1 MESEQGFKSLRME
14 RSRDMFKGI
23 AASPGIAVGKAL
35 VLKKE
40 NIIIERKKVEKT
52 EEEKIKFQK
61 AIQLSK
67 KQIEGIKEKASEEQ
81 RNIMDAHIMILEDP
95 ELLTGVEEKLDTE
108 KVNVEAALDD
118 VLNLFI
124 AMFESMDNEYM
135 RERAA
140 DIRDV
145 GQRILMNLL
154 GKEIPNVADLKEKVV
169 VVAHD
174 ITPSDTAQMDREQ
187 VLGFITNIGGR
198 TSHSAIMAR
207 SMEIPAVLGL
217 KNITEHV
224 KTGDN
229 IVFDGDEGI
238 VLVNPEEAVM
248 KEYLGRKE
256 KELAAKQELMK
267 LVDSETLSLDGK
279 KVELGCN
286 IGNPK
291 DARKAHENGA
301 EGIGLYR
308 TEFLY
313 MDRNSL
319 PSEDEQYQAYKEVLE
334 IMGKRPVIIRT
345 LDIGG
350 DKELPYMN
358 LPKEA
363 NPFLGYRAIRIC
375 LDQKPIFKTQ
385 LRALLRA
392 SIYGNL
398 KIMYPMVSSVEE
410 IRGANEILAEVKQE
424 LDQEGIA
431 YASDFEVGIMIEIPS
446 AAVISDLLADEVDFF
461 SIGTNDL
468 IQYTTAVDRM
478 NEKISHLY
486 NPFNPAVL
494 RLIKTVIDNGH
505 QGGIWVGMCGEVA
518 GDKRLI
524 PILLGMGL
532 DEFSMSAGAIL
543 PARQQIQGLSYE
555 KMKTLA
561 EQVVKMKS
569 AEEIEK
575 FAAENIR

>member
-1 MESEQGFKSLRME
+1 MKQRVKIEGGVKG
-14 RSRDMFKGI
+14 MFKGI

-40 NIIIERKKVEKT
+40 NIIIERNKIDDLEKEKSRFREAIKVSRT
-52 EEEKIKFQK
+52 
-61 AIQLSK
+61 
-67 KQIEGIKEKASEEQ
+67 QIEMIKEKAGEEQ
-81 RNIMDAHIMILEDP
+81 GNIMDAHIMILEDP
-95 ELLTGVEEKLDTE
+95 ELSSNVDDKIQSENI
-108 KVNVEAALDD
+108 NVEAALDD

-124 AMFESMDNEYM
+124 SIFESMDNEYM
-135 RERAA
+135 KERAA
-140 DIRDV
+140 DIKDV
-145 GQRILMNLL
+145 GQRLLMNLL
-154 GKEIPNVADLKEKVV
+154 GKEIPNLSLLKDEVV
-169 VVAHD
+169 LVAHD
-174 ITPSDTAQMDREQ
+174 ITPSDTAQMDRQ
-187 VLGFITNIGGR
+187 KVLGFITDIGGR

-217 KNITEHV
+217 KNITEHI

-229 IVFDGDEGI
+229 VVFDGDEGV
-238 VLVNPEEAVM
+238 VLVNPEDSVVQA
-248 KEYLGRKE
+248 YLERKE
-256 KELAAKQELMK
+256 KEIAVKKELMQ
-267 LVDSETLSLDGK
+267 LVDSESLSLDGRR
-279 KVELGCN
+279 VEIGCN
-286 IGNPK
+286 IGNPE
-291 DARKAHENGA
+291 DAKKAHENGA

-313 MDRNSL
+313 MDRTAL
-319 PSEDEQYQAYKEVLE
+319 PSEEEQYEAYKAVLE
-334 IMGKRPVIIRT
+334 IMGERPVVIRT

-375 LDQKPIFKTQ
+375 LDRKDIFKTQ

-392 SIYGNL
+392 SVYGNL
-398 KIMYPMVSSVEE
+398 KIMYPMISCVEE
-410 IRGANEILAEVKQE
+410 IRGANRILEEVKQA
-424 LDQEGIA
+424 LDSEGTA
-431 YASDFEVGIMIEIPS
+431 YASNFEVGIMIEIPS
-446 AAVISDLLADEVDFF
+446 AAVISDLLAEEVDFF

-494 RLIKTVIDNGH
+494 RLIKTVIDSGH
-505 QGGIWVGMCGEVA
+505 EAGIWVGMCGEVA

-543 PARQQIQGLSYE
+543 PARKQIQGLSYE
-555 KMKTLA
+555 KMKALVT
-561 EQVVKMKS
+561 QVLKMKS

-575 FAAENIR
+575 FVKQNV